1 MKGAADGTA
10 VGRVLDP
17 DAVEVR
23 EDHARERDVHH
34 QGADGRKGLVL
45 QDVEAPEQM
54 PEHDECRQGHHLG
67 EAVFHDCLPS
77 FVDEGP
83 APVRSGART
92 GNCAPAEAEILPP
105 EVCIGTAPTD
115 GGGLI
120 GKSSETES
128 PVTVHPFVQTFL
140 RVEMSQPS
148 PNEV

>member
-1 MKGAADGTA
+1 MLDDLPEALLTDGIGILERSGDGTRLGEA
-10 VGRVLDP
+10 VQSALAALEALKR
-17 DAVEVR
+17 
-23 EDHARERDVHH
+23 
-34 QGADGRKGLVL
+34 AD
-45 QDVEAPEQM
+45 
-54 PEHDECRQGHHLG
+54 LG

-148 PNEV
+148 PNEF